1 MKLPFLA
8 LSLGIAATATWGAQD
23 LKALQLK
30 PKTAIAAAPA
40 HANAVF
46 VMPSAEAQIH
56 FQPLQPRDLRH
67 DEARPGC
74 NADRAL
80 CYDSNSGRIVYKA
93 ARGYMPSIPGLQPQ
107 DVSIR
112 RDRIVFRYAF

>member
-8 LSLGIAATATWGAQD
+8 LFLGIAATSTWGAQD

-30 PKTAIAAAPA
+30 PKTAIA
-40 HANAVF
+40 HANAPF
-46 VMPSAEAQIH
+46 VMPSAEPQIH
-56 FQPLQPRDLRH
+56 FQLLQPRDLRH
-67 DEARPGC
+67 DEVRSGC

-80 CYDSNSGRIVYKA
+80 CYDSNGGRIVYKA
-93 ARGYMPSIPGLQPQ
+93 ARGYMPNIPGLQPQ

-112 RDRIVFRYAF
+112 RDRIVFRYVF